1 MRKDRLY
8 LYTFLA
14 ISILFVIIGGISAK
28 YYVALS
34 AEQMLNT
41 QLVSSKREAKELAS
55 LIGDQFSNGI
65 AKQEIKQNTQRSIQN
80 TNDDNSFIS
89 ILDWSGKIISHP
101 DRTLVDT
108 MLPQEA
114 SSGFTMNK
122 EISAENFYELILN
135 ATPDQT
141 DVLVLNPVP
150 NSDWIIAAYAN
161 TGKISNEI
169 KTVRNRFYVIFGIMG
184 FVMVL
189 TSVFTV
195 RLIGSLYE
203 KKLEI
208 KNETLET
215 EIINLAKLNSD
226 LSDYQ
231 NRVNQDIT
239 QVQESLETEE
249 QAKETNI
256 IEDAVTEKSK
266 MRILTYLRN
275 ELRSIATEE
284 IAYIYTEHTITYV
297 VDFQGKKSTTNS
309 SLDELYSGLNDS
321 YFYRA
326 NRQFI
331 IAISA
336 IQKIIRYGNN
346 QLKIVVD
353 PSSEIDIIIGKNKAA
368 EFKQWLNL

>member
-34 AEQMLNT
+34 AEQMLHT
-41 QLVSSKREAKELAS
+41 QLVSSKREAKEVAS

-65 AKQEIKQNTQRSIQN
+65 VKQDIRKNVQKSIQN
-80 TNDDNSFIS
+80 TNADNSFIS
-89 ILDWSGKIISHP
+89 ILDWSGKQICHP
-101 DRTLVDT
+101 DITLVDT
-108 MLPQEA
+108 MVPQEA
-114 SSGFTMNK
+114 SSGIVMNK
-122 EISAENFYELILN
+122 EISAENFYDLVLN
-135 ATPDQT
+135 ATTGQT

-161 TGKISNEI
+161 TGEISNQI
-169 KTVRNRFYVIFGIMG
+169 KAVRNRFYVIFGIMG

-208 KNETLET
+208 KNEALET
-215 EIINLAKLNSD
+215 EVINLAKLNSD

-231 NRVNQDIT
+231 KKVNQDIPEQKEDLISEKPAAAT
-239 QVQESLETEE
+239 STTEDDT
-249 QAKETNI
+249 A
-256 IEDAVTEKSK
+256 EKSK

-275 ELRSIATEE
+275 ELLSIATEE

-297 VDFQGKKSTTNS
+297 VDVHGKKSTTNS
-309 SLDELYSGLNDS
+309 SLDELYSGLNNS

-331 IAISA
+331 IAISS

-346 QLKIVVD
+346 QLKIVVN
-353 PSSEIDIIIGKNKAA
+353 PNSEIDIIIGKNKAA

>member
-41 QLVSSKREAKELAS
+41 QLISSKREAKEVAS
-55 LIGDQFSNGI
+55 LIGDQFANDI
-65 AKQEIKQNTQRSIQN
+65 PKQNIKKNVQKSIQN
-80 TNDDNSFIS
+80 TDDDNSFIS
-89 ILDWSGKIISHP
+89 ILDWSGKRICHP
-101 DRTLVDT
+101 DITLVDT
-108 MLPQEA
+108 MVPQEA
-114 SSGFTMNK
+114 SSGIVMNK
-122 EISAENFYELILN
+122 EISAEIFYDLILN
-135 ATPDQT
+135 ARPDQT

-161 TGKISNEI
+161 TGKISNQI
-169 KTVRNRFYVIFGIMG
+169 KAVRNRFYVIFGIMG

-203 KKLEI
+203 KKLEV
-208 KNETLET
+208 KNEALET
-215 EIINLAKLNSD
+215 EVINLAKLNSD

-231 NRVNQDIT
+231 KKVNQDIPE
-239 QVQESLETEE
+239 QKESLKIEKPAEE
-249 QAKETNI
+249 PKPIADNT
-256 IEDAVTEKSK
+256 AEKSK

-275 ELRSIATEE
+275 ELLSIATDE

-297 VDFQGKKSTTNS
+297 VDVHGKKSTTNS

-331 IAISA
+331 IAISS

-346 QLKIVVD
+346 QLKIVVN
-353 PSSEIDIIIGKNKAA
+353 PNSEIDIIIGKNKAA

>member
-41 QLVSSKREAKELAS
+41 QLVSSKREAKEVAS
-55 LIGDQFSNGI
+55 LIGDQFANGI
-65 AKQEIKQNTQRSIQN
+65 PKQNIKKNVQKSIQN
-80 TNDDNSFIS
+80 TDDDNSFIS
-89 ILDWSGKIISHP
+89 ILDWSGKRICHP
-101 DRTLVDT
+101 DITLVDT
-108 MLPQEA
+108 TVPQEA
-114 SSGFTMNK
+114 SSGIVMNE
-122 EISAENFYELILN
+122 EISAENFYDLILN
-135 ATPDQT
+135 ATPEQT
-141 DVLVLNPVP
+141 DVMVLNPVP

-161 TGKISNEI
+161 TSKISNQI
-169 KTVRNRFYVIFGIMG
+169 KAVRNRFYVIFGIMG
-184 FVMVL
+184 FIMVL

-208 KNETLET
+208 KNEALET
-215 EIINLAKLNSD
+215 EVINLAKLNSD
-226 LSDYQ
+226 LNDYQ
-231 NRVNQDIT
+231 KRVNQDIPEER
-239 QVQESLETEE
+239 ESLKIEKP
-249 QAKETNI
+249 ADETNAI
-256 IEDAVTEKSK
+256 ADNTSEKRK

-275 ELRSIATEE
+275 ELLSIATDE

-297 VDFQGKKSTTNS
+297 VDIHGKKSTTNS

-331 IAISA
+331 IAISS

-346 QLKIVVD
+346 QLKIVVN
-353 PSSEIDIIIGKNKAA
+353 PNSEIDIIIGKNKAA

>member
-34 AEQMLNT
+34 AEQMLST
-41 QLVSSKREAKELAS
+41 QLVSSKREAKEVAS
-55 LIGDQFSNGI
+55 LIGDQFSHGI
-65 AKQEIKQNTQRSIQN
+65 VKEDIKRNVQKSIQN

-89 ILDWSGKIISHP
+89 ILDWSGKRICHP
-101 DRTLVDT
+101 DITLVDT
-108 MLPQEA
+108 KVPQEGA
-114 SSGFTMNK
+114 SGFVMNK
-122 EISAENFYELILN
+122 EISAENFYDLILN
-135 ATPDQT
+135 ATKDQT

-161 TGKISNEI
+161 TGKISKQI
-169 KTVRNRFYVIFGIMG
+169 KAVRNRFYTIFGIMG
-184 FVMVL
+184 FVIVL

-208 KNETLET
+208 KNEALET
-215 EIINLAKLNSD
+215 EVISLAKLNSD

-231 NRVNQDIT
+231 KRVNQDIPE
-239 QVQESLETEE
+239 QQENLETEK
-249 QAKETNI
+249 QAKETNGR
-256 IEDAVTEKSK
+256 EDTVTEKSK
-266 MRILTYLRN
+266 IRILTYLRN
-275 ELRSIATEE
+275 ELLSIATDE

-297 VDFQGKKSTTNS
+297 VDIHGKKSTTNS

-331 IAISA
+331 IAISS

-346 QLKIVVD
+346 QLKIVVN
-353 PSSEIDIIIGKNKAA
+353 PNSEIDIIIGKNKAA

>member
-41 QLVSSKREAKELAS
+41 QLVSSKREAKEVAS
-55 LIGDQFSNGI
+55 LIGDQFANDI
-65 AKQEIKQNTQRSIQN
+65 PKQNIKKNVQKSIQN
-80 TNDDNSFIS
+80 TDDDNSFIS
-89 ILDWSGKIISHP
+89 ILDWSGKRICHP
-101 DRTLVDT
+101 DITLVDT
-108 MLPQEA
+108 TVLQEA
-114 SSGFTMNK
+114 SSGIVMNK
-122 EISAENFYELILN
+122 EISAENFYDLILN
-135 ATPDQT
+135 ARPDQT

-161 TGKISNEI
+161 TGKISNQI
-169 KTVRNRFYVIFGIMG
+169 KAVRNRFYVIFGIMG

-203 KKLEI
+203 KKLEV
-208 KNETLET
+208 KNEALET
-215 EIINLAKLNSD
+215 EVINLAKLNSD

-231 NRVNQDIT
+231 KKVNQDIPE
-239 QVQESLETEE
+239 QKESLKIEKPAEE
-249 QAKETNI
+249 PKPIADNT
-256 IEDAVTEKSK
+256 AEKSK

-275 ELRSIATEE
+275 ELLSIATDE

-297 VDFQGKKSTTNS
+297 VDVHGKKSTTNS

-331 IAISA
+331 IAISS

-346 QLKIVVD
+346 QLKIVVN
-353 PSSEIDIIIGKNKAA
+353 PNSEIDIIIGKNKAA

>member
-14 ISILFVIIGGISAK
+14 ISILFVIIGGVSSK

-41 QLVSSKREAKELAS
+41 QLVSSKREAKEVAS

-65 AKQEIKQNTQRSIQN
+65 AKQEIKQNTQKSIQN

-169 KTVRNRFYVIFGIMG
+169 KAVRNRFYVIFGIMG

-249 QAKETNI
+249 LAKETNI

>member
-41 QLVSSKREAKELAS
+41 QLVSSKREAKEVAS

-65 AKQEIKQNTQRSIQN
+65 AKQEIKQNTQKSIQN

-203 KKLEI
+203 KKLEV

-249 QAKETNI
+249 QVKETNI

>member
-14 ISILFVIIGGISAK
+14 ISILFVIIGGVSSK

-41 QLVSSKREAKELAS
+41 QLVSSKREAKEVAS

-65 AKQEIKQNTQRSIQN
+65 AKQEIKQNTQKSIQN

-122 EISAENFYELILN
+122 EISAENFYDLILN
-135 ATPDQT
+135 ATPGQT

-161 TGKISNEI
+161 TGEISNQI
-169 KTVRNRFYVIFGIMG
+169 KAVRNRFYVIFGIMG

>member
-14 ISILFVIIGGISAK
+14 ISVLFVIIGGISAK

-34 AEQMLNT
+34 AEQTLNT
-41 QLVSSKREAKELAS
+41 QLVSSKREAKEVAS
-55 LIGDQFSNGI
+55 LIGDQFAHGIVKEDIKSNVQ
-65 AKQEIKQNTQRSIQN
+65 KSIQN

-89 ILDWSGKIISHP
+89 ILDWSGKRICHP
-101 DRTLVDT
+101 DITLVDT
-108 MLPQEA
+108 KVPQEG
-114 SSGFTMNK
+114 SSGVVMNK

-135 ATPDQT
+135 ATPGQT

-161 TGKISNEI
+161 TGKISNQI
-169 KTVRNRFYVIFGIMG
+169 KAVRNRFYTIFGIMG
-184 FVMVL
+184 LVMVL

-208 KNETLET
+208 KNEALET
-215 EIINLAKLNSD
+215 EVINLAKLNSD

-231 NRVNQDIT
+231 KRVNQDIPE
-239 QVQESLETEE
+239 QQENLETEK
-249 QAKETNI
+249 QAKETNGR
-256 IEDAVTEKSK
+256 EGTVTEKSK
-266 MRILTYLRN
+266 IRILTYLRN
-275 ELRSIATEE
+275 ELLSIATDE

-297 VDFQGKKSTTNS
+297 VDIHGKKSTTNS

-331 IAISA
+331 IAISS

-346 QLKIVVD
+346 QLKIVVN

>member
-41 QLVSSKREAKELAS
+41 QLVSSKREAKEVAS

>member
-14 ISILFVIIGGISAK
+14 ISVLFVIIGGISAK

-34 AEQMLNT
+34 AKQTLNT
-41 QLVSSKREAKELAS
+41 QLVSSKREAKEVAS

-80 TNDDNSFIS
+80 TNNDNSFIS
-89 ILDWSGKIISHP
+89 ILDWSGKRICHP
-101 DRTLVDT
+101 DITLVDT
-108 MLPQEA
+108 MVPQEGA
-114 SSGFTMNK
+114 TGIVMNK
-122 EISAENFYELILN
+122 EISAENFYDLILN

-161 TGKISNEI
+161 TGEISNQI
-169 KTVRNRFYVIFGIMG
+169 KVVRNRFYLIFGIMG

-189 TSVFTV
+189 SSVFTV

-208 KNETLET
+208 KNETLEN
-215 EIINLAKLNSD
+215 EVINLAKLNSD

-231 NRVNQDIT
+231 KRVNQDIPE
-239 QVQESLETEE
+239 QQEHLEIEE
-249 QAKETNI
+249 KVKKTNI
-256 IEDAVTEKSK
+256 KEDAVTEKSK
-266 MRILTYLRN
+266 IRILTYLRN
-275 ELRSIATEE
+275 ELLSIATNE

-297 VDFQGKKSTTNS
+297 VDIHGKKSTTNS

-331 IAISA
+331 IAISS
-336 IQKIIRYGNN
+336 IKKIIRYGNN
-346 QLKIVVD
+346 QLKIVVS